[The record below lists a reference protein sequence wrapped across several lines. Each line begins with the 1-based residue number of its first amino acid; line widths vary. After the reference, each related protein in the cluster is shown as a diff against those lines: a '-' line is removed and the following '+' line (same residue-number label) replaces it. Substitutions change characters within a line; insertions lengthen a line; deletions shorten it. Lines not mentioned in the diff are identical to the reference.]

1 MSLKDNVN
9 YIKEELN
16 TEEKFLESFVKVE
29 RFYKKNRL
37 IIIIALIII
46 IGGAIAYFT
55 TKSIQTQNKLEAN
68 IAFNKVI
75 ENPKDAQALATLKE
89 KNEQLFQVA
98 QYIQASKE
106 NKPANIQVKYL
117 KELSLYQAALEK
129 NDINK
134 LSTISMQN
142 DFLLKEFAIFNKAL
156 ILTQEGKFEDAKATL
171 KLIPSNS
178 QVFELVKAL
187 NHYLV
192 AK

>member
-106 NKPANIQVKYL
+106 NKSANIQVKYL